1 MLCGAGGCGRKR
13 RGGGMVEE
21 EEEEEEVRPTLGS
34 EEREQVL

>member
-1 MLCGAGGCGRKR
+1 MLCGAGGRCGRKR

-21 EEEEEEVRPTLGS
+21 EEEEVRPNLGS